1 MIKKIEKFK
10 NDAIYIAKMNKLNAE
25 IKAAGK
31 DPFDNVIK
39 LKNYMEAK
47 EKLEKD
53 LQDKQFQFHDGQ
65 AEKADIKRWQKTY
78 DRKLQGFQSIYGTN
92 EKLLKRQL
100 IGTQPRARKD
110 RAADERKYR
119 ASKGKRNVERMKPTD
134 KAMMGVYLSI
144 KAKENQVIA

>member
-65 AEKADIKRWQKTY
+65 AEKADIKRW
-78 DRKLQGFQSIYGTN
+78 
-92 EKLLKRQL
+92 
-100 IGTQPRARKD
+100 
-110 RAADERKYR
+110 
-119 ASKGKRNVERMKPTD
+119 
-134 KAMMGVYLSI
+134 
-144 KAKENQVIA
+144 